1 MFKLE
6 KKIGEFLCVSFFC
19 FGKENKI
26 IVVLERE
33 FFIFWAFV

>member
-6 KKIGEFLCVSFFC
+6 KKIGEFLCVFF

-26 IVVLERE
+26 IVVMAMGKLRS
-33 FFIFWAFV
+33 AS